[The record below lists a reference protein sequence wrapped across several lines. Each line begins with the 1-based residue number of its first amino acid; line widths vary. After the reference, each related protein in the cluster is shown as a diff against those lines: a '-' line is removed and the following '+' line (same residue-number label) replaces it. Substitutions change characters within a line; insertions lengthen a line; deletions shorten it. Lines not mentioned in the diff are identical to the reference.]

1 MGSASGNPPEKVRD
15 VCMTPTSSR
24 TALHA
29 VHARTDDTSR
39 EHEHLLD
46 VADGPKIRVRGLRRR
61 SEASGE
67 EVLRGVDLDVPRG
80 AVMGVIGPSGGG
92 KSTLLRALNRLWEP
106 APGAVALDG
115 ADICGIDV
123 LALRRRVGMLFQLPA
138 MFDGTVAD
146 NVRYGPQLRG
156 KKLTDA
162 EVEGLLSLADLDPAM
177 SSRPASELSVGQAQR
192 VALARTL
199 ANGPEVLLL
208 DEPTSALDPI
218 STQNIEE
225 AIVRLKETRGLT
237 TVIVSH
243 SVKQIQR
250 VADLVC
256 LVVDGEVV
264 EVLAASDL
272 ARAKHPV
279 ARRFLELS

>member
-1 MGSASGNPPEKVRD
+1 MGSAS
-15 VCMTPTSSR
+15 
-24 TALHA
+24 
-29 VHARTDDTSR
+29 DDTR
-39 EHEHLLD
+39 EHLLD
-46 VADGPKIRVRGLRRR
+46 VDGGLAGGGAGWPKIRVRGLRRR

-67 EVLRGVDLDVPRG
+67 EILRGVDLDVPRG
-80 AVMGVIGPSGGG
+80 VVMGVIGPSGSG

-106 APGAVALDG
+106 APGAVTLDG

-123 LALRRRVGMLFQLPA
+123 LALRRKVGMLFQLPA

-162 EVEGLLSLADLDPAM
+162 EVKNLLSQSDLDPALF
-177 SSRPASELSVGQAQR
+177 SRPASELSVGQAQR

-199 ANGPEVLLL
+199 ANDPEVLLL

-225 AIVRLKETRGLT
+225 AIVRLKKTRALT

-250 VADLVC
+250 IADLVC

-264 EVLAASDL
+264 EVLAPSEL
-272 ARAKHPV
+272 SEAKHPM